1 MKGGN
6 FLIKSNP
13 TITLIKDLLIDILD
27 GTTRDDILRKITSYF
42 VSRLNLDRCSI
53 YLFDEEGNYLKSE
66 VNYVNGEFVKLDV
79 IFLLDDISIVVNCF
93 KESKTIVVENAET
106 HPITSKELVRKFGD
120 KTLFAVPILFRN
132 TRLGVAVLGWTGEF
146 HSVTPDELDKARE
159 IAEFL
164 GIIISVHTIME
175 REKVNRRRAVEFQH
189 IIDELYRMSEI
200 IQRVSISER
209 LREILLKAKNAI
221 GFDRINV
228 FVSSPDGRWL
238 ECIASTEQD
247 VIVDPIKIPLDG
259 RGGGLS
265 KSFLKRTDVY
275 FNGIGNLPRELR
287 IKEPYSKIEAI
298 RSRNFIITPIIIGK
312 ETIGV
317 IGADNKF
324 SKRPIGPDS
333 IEILKIFA
341 SYIAYTIENYKLFEK
356 ILEEKKEWSETFD
369 AIEDPIFIADAEY
382 KILRANAAFIRKAG
396 LSKEDVLLKRCYDVF
411 CKRGSPLDECPLTV
425 FLRDQGRRRSEFEL
439 DMDER
444 SYVVSVFPVIGKQ
457 GIAEKFIHVARD
469 ITDYKKLR
477 EELFHA
483 EKMASMGRLLSS
495 ISHEINNPLTSIIGF
510 TYILSK
516 DEEDES
522 RRAFLEV
529 IKKEAE
535 RAAKICK
542 DLLLMGRKER
552 EEKTSGNVNDLLGEI
567 VKLRTYHWGINNI
580 TVHCDLDASIPDTV
594 ADFHRLRQAFFN
606 IILNAEDAIK
616 EHKKR
621 GNIRI
626 KTRHDPLNGKINI
639 EISDDGCGIPAS
651 LLSKIFEPFFTTK
664 DVGKGTGL
672 GLSLSHYI
680 IKQHGGDI
688 HVTSQPGE
696 GSTFFITLPLQK

>member
-1 MKGGN
+1 MKGRN
-6 FLIKSNP
+6 SLTESN
-13 TITLIKDLLIDILD
+13 TTLTLARNLLLDILD
-27 GTTRDDILRKITSYF
+27 GVSREDILRKIASYF
-42 VSRLNLDRCSI
+42 VSRLNLDRCCI
-53 YLFDEEGNYLKSE
+53 FLFDEEGNYLKSE
-66 VNYVNGEFVKLDV
+66 VNYVNGEFVKLDI
-79 IFLLDDISIVVNCF
+79 IFLLDDTSLVVNCF
-93 KESKTIVVENAET
+93 KEGKTIVAENAET
-106 HPITSKELVRKFGD
+106 HPITSKELVQKFGD
-120 KTLFAVPILFRN
+120 KTLFAVPVLVRDKRI
-132 TRLGVAVLGWTGEF
+132 GVAILGWTDEL
-146 HSVTPDELDKARE
+146 HSVSADELAQAKE
-159 IAEFL
+159 ISELL
-164 GIIISVHTIME
+164 GIVLSLHIIME
-175 REKVNRRRAVEFQH
+175 RERVNRRRAVEFQR

-247 VIVDPIKIPLDG
+247 VIVDPIKIPLDE

-265 KSFLKRTDVY
+265 QSFLKSMDVY
-275 FNGIGNLPRELR
+275 FNGIGNLPHELR
-287 IKEPYSKIEAI
+287 IKKPYSEIGAI
-298 RSRNFIITPIIIGK
+298 RSRNFIITPIIMGK

-341 SYIAYTIENYKLFEK
+341 SYVAYTIENYRLFEK
-356 ILEEKKEWSETFD
+356 TLEEKREWSETFD
-369 AIEDPIFIADAEY
+369 AIEDPIFIVDAEY
-382 KILRANAAFIRKAG
+382 RILKANTAFIRKTG
-396 LSKEDVLLKRCYDVF
+396 LSKEDALLKRCYNVF
-411 CKRGSPLDECPLTV
+411 CKRESPLDNCPLTL
-425 FLRDQGRRRSEFEL
+425 FLKDQGRRRSEFEL

-444 SYVVSVFPVIGKQ
+444 SYVVSIFPIIGKQ
-457 GIAEKFIHVARD
+457 GIAERFIHVAKD

-510 TYILSK
+510 AYILTK

-552 EEKTSGNVNDLLGEI
+552 EEKTRGNINDILGEI

-580 TVHCDLDASIPDTV
+580 TVHCDLDTSVTDTI

-616 EHKKR
+616 EHKKS

-639 EISDDGCGIPAS
+639 EISDDGCGIPAP